1 MIYLINK
8 MDVKMQFGFTIA
20 VSFLIC
26 IFAPVENVN
35 NPLSENNRKVNK
47 IRTIV
52 VVLIGFIVAFVM
64 QIYSVESAIVLAT
77 EILVLVSQVI
87 GLVINQIMCYK

>member
-1 MIYLINK
+1 MINK

-52 VVLIGFIVAFVM
+52 VVLIGFHRLTERMFRRISGFR
-64 QIYSVESAIVLAT
+64 VL
-77 EILVLVSQVI
+77 IHR
-87 GLVINQIMCYK
+87 